1 MPDIKPESGLHRM
14 LVVIPYP
21 NGKKYVT
28 DDPELEEQRNEILDY
43 VKLVC
48 TGPWQSDYGDIL
60 WEGIRIRLGCEKDYF
75 MLQLKYSGGI

>member
-1 MPDIKPESGLHRM
+1 MI
-14 LVVIPYP
+14 VVIPYP

-28 DDPELEEQRNEILDY
+28 DKHEHLTERGQQRKQILDY
-43 VKLVC
+43 VNLVC
-48 TGPWQSDYGDIL
+48 VGPWQSDYDDIL